1 MDSLTQIVLGASVA
15 AAIVPA
21 AHRRAALAAGAVL
34 GTLPDLDGIPIALMT
49 DDPVLRMTM
58 HRGLT
63 HSLLVLPL
71 IAAAIWWLF
80 KRFGKGVPVI
90 GGVVGAGLDGWILHK
105 IADKARADFV
115 PTGGQITA

>member
-1 MDSLTQIVLGASVA
+1 VPSGRLTS
-15 AAIVPA
+15 
-21 AHRRAALAAGAVL
+21 LAAER
-34 GTLPDLDGIPIALMT
+34 LPGPALM
-49 DDPVLRMTM
+49 V
-58 HRGLT
+58 
-63 HSLLVLPL
+63 VNK
-71 IAAAIWWLF
+71 AIGFRILSTSGKSVF